1 MEVMDQ
7 RWGEE
12 LSWRNK
18 ASTRCFISAGRG
30 QSGTCD
36 NLLHRSYHCCWI
48 PLLKTLAHDL
58 IQWRPRKAAR
68 IKIQHAVFF
77 FLFFPRVDLER
88 DVIGVVEGSSS
99 DFVPEEVIVSRH
111 C

>member
-1 MEVMDQ
+1 MTLSS
-7 RWGEE
+7 GGLGKLPE
-12 LSWRNK
+12 LRYNML
-18 ASTRCFISAGRG
+18 C
-30 QSGTCD
+30 
-36 NLLHRSYHCCWI
+36 
-48 PLLKTLAHDL
+48 
-58 IQWRPRKAAR
+58 
-68 IKIQHAVFF
+68 F